1 MVLEARRCSRWNVE
15 SSSGRYVP
23 SPRLLPLAQECI
35 STDLYNQGVQRNT
48 IDGFLVALASRSPVI
63 QVASSLDYRREQ
75 RGLVLDPK
83 DDMEA
88 GDYGEVEAWHRWGTA
103 SKGWFVKGEE
113 AEFEDAVRRLVGT
126 EPGTPKTLRVYG
138 RNLVVPWTLGGVA
151 RFTYSDLCENALGP
165 ADYITLGSAFVGP
178 PCPSIELSLIFI
190 YSTPSSSPTSPSFS
204 STPRTRLVDLLPS
217 SIPFV
222 RADPILARPL
232 TLY

>member
-1 MVLEARRCSRWNVE
+1 MVLEVGRCSRWNVE
-15 SSSGRYVP
+15 SSSRGYVRSHHP
-23 SPRLLPLAQECI
+23 PPPPAHECT

-113 AEFEDAVRRLVGT
+113 AEFEDAVKRLVGT

-138 RNLVVPWTLGGVA
+138 RDLVVPWTLGGVA
-151 RFTYSDLCENALGP
+151 RFTYADLCENALGP
-165 ADYITLGSAFVGP
+165 ADYITLGSAFV
-178 PCPSIELSLIFI
+178 
-190 YSTPSSSPTSPSFS
+190 
-204 STPRTRLVDLLPS
+204 S
-217 SIPFV
+217 SIPS
-222 RADPILARPL
+222 AIEL
-232 TLY
+232 

>member
-35 STDLYNQGVQRNT
+35 ITDLYNQGVQRNT

-126 EPGTPKTLRVYG
+126 EPGRPRPCAYMGGIWSSHG
-138 RNLVVPWTLGGVA
+138 RSEESPG
-151 RFTYSDLCENALGP
+151 
-165 ADYITLGSAFVGP
+165 
-178 PCPSIELSLIFI
+178 
-190 YSTPSSSPTSPSFS
+190 SPTLTCARMLWDPPTTS
-204 STPRTRLVDLLPS
+204 LL
-217 SIPFV
+217 
-222 RADPILARPL
+222 DPHS
-232 TLY
+232 